1 MPFQLKIEKRANR
14 FYHSLDEKSQ
24 RIVKSHLGRLKDDP
38 YPGSS
43 GDKEKL
49 VLPGGE
55 ITYRMHIGRTF
66 TVFYDIDEEHSI
78 VFINILTTI
87 EDAHKRYGRWA

>member
-1 MPFQLKIEKRANR
+1 LSYELKIDKKANR
-14 FYHSLDEKSQ
+14 FYQVLDEKSR
-24 RIVKSHLGRLKDDP
+24 RIVKGHLDRLKTDP
-38 YPGSS
+38 FPGSP

-55 ITYRMHIGRTF
+55 TTYRMHIGRTF
-66 TVFYDIDEEHSI
+66 TVFYDLDEGTST

-87 EDAHKRYGRWA
+87 EEAHKRYGRWA

>member
-1 MPFQLKIEKRANR
+1 LPYHLKIEKKANR
-14 FYHSLDEKSQ
+14 FYQSLDEKSR
-24 RIVKSHLGRLKDDP
+24 RIVKNHLDRLKEDP
-38 YPGSS
+38 YPGTS

-49 VLPGGE
+49 LLPGGE

-66 TVFYDIDEEHSI
+66 TVFYDINEDHSTI
-78 VFINILTTI
+78 LVNILTTI

>member
-1 MPFQLKIEKRANR
+1 MPFQVKIDRRANR

-24 RIVKSHLGRLKDDP
+24 RIVKSHLDRLKDDP
-38 YPGSS
+38 YPGAS

-55 ITYRMHIGRTF
+55 MTYRMHIGRTF
-66 TVFYDIDEEHSI
+66 TVFYDIDERRST
-78 VFINILTTI
+78 VFINVLTTI

>member
-1 MPFQLKIEKRANR
+1 LPYKVKIERKANK
-14 FYHSLDEKSQ
+14 FYRSLDGKGR
-24 RIVKSHLGRLKDDP
+24 RIVKDHLDRLMNDP

-43 GDKEKL
+43 GDKERL

-66 TVFYDIDEEHSI
+66 TVFYDIDEEEGT
-78 VFINILTTI
+78 VFINILTTL
-87 EDAHKRYGRWA
+87 ENAHKRYGRWG